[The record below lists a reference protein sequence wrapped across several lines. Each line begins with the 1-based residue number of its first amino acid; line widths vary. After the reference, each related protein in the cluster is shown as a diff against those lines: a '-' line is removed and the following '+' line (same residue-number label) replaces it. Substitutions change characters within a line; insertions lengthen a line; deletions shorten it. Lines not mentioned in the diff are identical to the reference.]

1 MVREGEAY
9 QEKTM
14 AFKHDQSKGR
24 WFALTCVAPY
34 ICLNVFCTVDL
45 KCNVKCVV
53 QLLQRIFCIA
63 MCIHI
68 FAEEVP
74 NCCPSFPIVQIVK

>member
-24 WFALTCVAPY
+24 WCAPTCVAPY
-34 ICLNVFCTVDL
+34 CLNVFCTVDL
-45 KCNVKCVV
+45 KCNVRCTIV
-53 QLLQRIFCIA
+53 A
-63 MCIHI
+63 
-68 FAEEVP
+68 A
-74 NCCPSFPIVQIVK
+74 PILHRNVYTYIC